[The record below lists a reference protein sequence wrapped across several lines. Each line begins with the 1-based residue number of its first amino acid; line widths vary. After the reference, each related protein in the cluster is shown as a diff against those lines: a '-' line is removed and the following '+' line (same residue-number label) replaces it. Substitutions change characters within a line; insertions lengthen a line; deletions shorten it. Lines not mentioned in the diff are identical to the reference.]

1 MLPEFLTWWRQQLLD
16 IVPARLRQGSGAG
29 NAVVIDAAT
38 PGVVTLLRRRRGA
51 DTRTAQFR
59 LDDAGDVSLR
69 AALNGR
75 PAGEKILLRPPAAA
89 VLERS
94 VKLPLAAERD
104 PERVL
109 GYDMERLTP
118 FTADEVYWGFSV
130 ESRDK
135 QRGQLGVRVALVPRA
150 AVAGLIDRLT
160 AIGARPSLIE
170 APTSRGL
177 YPIRLSHAD
186 AGTTRISTRMA
197 GAILAAL
204 AFLAVASPFLRQALD
219 MDEAQSTIADL
230 APRVREAEALR
241 DRISGAG
248 TGGDAVASETRRLG
262 DMLGALAAI
271 TEILPDDSYLTE
283 FTMRERKMTMSGLAA
298 SAPKLISALSADPRV
313 RNPAFSSA
321 VTRAPD
327 GKFDV
332 FSIKAELAD

>member
-1 MLPEFLTWWRQQLLD
+1 
-16 IVPARLRQGSGAG
+16 
-29 NAVVIDAAT
+29 
-38 PGVVTLLRRRRGA
+38 
-51 DTRTAQFR
+51 
-59 LDDAGDVSLR
+59 
-69 AALNGR
+69 
-75 PAGEKILLRPPAAA
+75 
-89 VLERS
+89 
-94 VKLPLAAERD
+94 
-104 PERVL
+104 
-109 GYDMERLTP
+109 
-118 FTADEVYWGFSV
+118 V

-135 QRGQLGVRVALVPRA
+135 QRGQLGVRVAFVPRA